1 MKETLSCSS
10 EIAPANFNVVGET
23 DTLQPTEANSKMR
36 ESTVN
41 FD

>member
-10 EIAPANFNVVGET
+10 EIAPANFNVGET
-23 DTLQPTEANSKMR
+23 GTLQPTEANSEMR